1 MTEDTL
7 SSAVAILYDKF
18 HSWREVG
25 NEIALEAADR
35 GTIDTVDGHPE
46 RYGSLAN
53 ALYRGV
59 IDDSP
64 KLRRALGLPPATV
77 TVPPDMVKKRK
88 PSKRSRTRIRS
99 AVHHGYGDEGR
110 AHRERMRTWLAG
122 MGYESLT
129 EYVEAQIDAI

>member
-1 MTEDTL
+1 MQRR
-7 SSAVAILYDKF
+7 AIAAIKKHGGVRKAARAKKCNHGVIIMARDGDDFPKA
-18 HSWREVG
+18 REVF
-25 NEIALEAADR
+25 
-35 GTIDTVDGHPE
+35 
-46 RYGSLAN
+46 
-53 ALYRGV
+53 
-59 IDDSP
+59 
-64 KLRRALGLPPATV
+64 GLPPATV